1 LAIGRGCGAWDKD
14 GHHAEVSIKA
24 GYLGTECRIA
34 CLVKVLD
41 GTRDAAGDDPIVEG
55 SKGWN
60 QFRKPVTKSKAVT
73 DSWWTFM
80 GGGADFGGGDKNLR
94 AGGIVGGL
102 ASLLG

>member
-1 LAIGRGCGAWDKD
+1 MAIGRGCGARDKD

-80 GGGADFGGGDKNLR
+80 GG
-94 AGGIVGGL
+94 VM
-102 ASLLG
+102 